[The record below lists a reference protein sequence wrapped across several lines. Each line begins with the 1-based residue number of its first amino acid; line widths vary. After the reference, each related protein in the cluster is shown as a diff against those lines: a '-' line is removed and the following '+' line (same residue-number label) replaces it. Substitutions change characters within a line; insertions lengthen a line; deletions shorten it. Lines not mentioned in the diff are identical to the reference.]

1 MEVTV
6 KNRADELKVSES
18 VHSFCIGPRDNQVIS
33 VPTEAKQVTYYLIV
47 SPRLHLSPTR
57 SGS

>member
-18 VHSFCIGPRDNQVIS
+18 VHSVCLGPRDNQVIS
-33 VPTEAKQVTYYLIV
+33 IPTEAMQVTYNLIF
-47 SPRLHLSPTR
+47 SPQLHL
-57 SGS
+57 